1 MAPASYSVPR
11 SVHAQSHSHLSLARN
26 RRRGRVFPAARR
38 VDLYVSCAHR
48 RDPDRRARIRAHRR
62 PALSR
67 QSPHRRFLHG
77 AGYELR
83 GEQWRID
90 AQFLKWHYWA
100 TLLGLESQ
108 YRLERLEGRYRD
120 VADQNSKPL
129 LAHALAPPAA
139 IDIGGLSGRLGR
151 LNFLADATYGSSTY
165 HDIDTASRYLVYK
178 SPTGIFTRS
187 GPRTSAQRGGEPLAV
202 DVRRGCGESPGL
214 LARAAALINRS
225 VDRAD

>member
-1 MAPASYSVPR
+1 M
-11 SVHAQSHSHLSLARN
+11 
-26 RRRGRVFPAARR
+26 RR
-38 VDLYVSCAHR
+38 VIRISLWLAIVAVVGFFLLLGASIYTFHALTDETLIAELEFERTGEQSY
-48 RDPDRRARIRAHRR
+48 RAYLRTGDFCTNQA
-62 PALSR
+62 
-67 QSPHRRFLHG
+67 
-77 AGYELR
+77 YELL

-151 LNFLADATYGSSTY
+151 LNFLADASYGSSTY
-165 HDIDTASRYLVYK
+165 HDLDTASLYLVFK

-187 GPRTSAQRGGEPLAV
+187 EPRTTPQRNGEPLMV
-202 DVRRGCGESPGL
+202 DVRRGCGEPPGL
-214 LARAAALINRS
+214 LARAAGLINRS
-225 VDRAD
+225 VDRTD